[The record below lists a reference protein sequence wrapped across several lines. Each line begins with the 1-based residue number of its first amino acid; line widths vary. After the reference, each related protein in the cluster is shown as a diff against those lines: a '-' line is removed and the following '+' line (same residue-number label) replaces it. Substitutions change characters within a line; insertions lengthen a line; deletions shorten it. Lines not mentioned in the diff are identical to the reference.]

1 MVTLVVKMRLD
12 IPAIGSL
19 KEKRRIL
26 KSMITRLR
34 NDFNISIA
42 EVDLQDQIRAAV
54 LGAAVISNSSAFC
67 HQVMAK
73 VIARVESSHEVILA
87 DYLTETY

>member
-1 MVTLVVKMRLD
+1 MTVVLKARLD

-26 KSMITRLR
+26 KSLVTRLR
-34 NDFNISIA
+34 NDFNVSVA
-42 EVDLQDQIRAAV
+42 EVDLQNQIRAAV
-54 LGAAVISNSSAFC
+54 LGAAVVSNSSSFG

-73 VIARVESSHEVILA
+73 VVSRIGSEHEVILA
-87 DYLTETY
+87 DYIMETY

>member
-1 MVTLVVKMRLD
+1 MVTVVVKIRLD
-12 IPAIGSL
+12 IPAINSL

-42 EVDLQDQIRAAV
+42 EVDLQDNLRAAI

-67 HQVMAK
+67 HQVMSK
-73 VIARVESSHEVILA
+73 VISRIGNSHEVILA